1 MKRIITCLLLL
12 LIGATSFA
20 QKSPLDWVAS
30 PVLHKADPQFENES
44 AVILV
49 DARQHQYVDVDKD
62 NMMINITCR
71 RLVKINDDKGAEL
84 YNKIYIPVNPLT
96 EAVVS
101 IKARTIQPTGQ
112 VLDLPQDKIYDVS
125 EDGNAY
131 KKFALEGIE
140 KGCEIEYMY
149 TIKRKVSYFGLE
161 TYQSAYA
168 PCEDAEFILEAPKRL
183 VFSVKGYNGFTV
195 SNDSVIGDQR
205 ITTAIQKNIVA
216 LDDEKYSDR
225 TPNLMNVQYKLS
237 YNLSVSQNTRLFTW
251 NELAKNVYT
260 AYTTITPKETKVVDG
275 FIKQINLP
283 KTATEEEKIVAIEE
297 YIKTNIGD
305 DDQGGDDADN
315 IEKIL
320 KNNVA
325 SNDGLTKIFIA
336 VLERLGINY
345 QIVFPSKKDDYP
357 LDQNFENYKL
367 VQEMLFYFPNTG
379 NFLEPANRALRYPY
393 ITPAWAATTGLFLKG
408 TTIGTFKTAIA
419 EFDSINIQPFDK
431 SAIDLEVKMQFN
443 STMDSMVLHTKQL
456 LLGYG
461 ATSYRPAF
469 TFLSDDKK
477 EEFTKDVVTTVAKTD
492 DVQNI
497 KVQNTAMMDSYKNK
511 PLIIE
516 ADITSGDILDQA
528 GDNILVKMGD
538 VIGPQVEMYQ
548 EKPRQLPIA
557 MEYPHS
563 EDRDI
568 YFTIPTGYVI
578 KNLNDINS
586 NKTAADDS
594 IGFVSSFTQTGNLLH
609 IKIHEYYKVTDF
621 PVSMF
626 GEFTKVINAS
636 ADFNKL
642 VLVLAKRN

>member
-1 MKRIITCLLLL
+1 M
-12 LIGATSFA
+12 LIGAVSFA

-30 PVLHKADPQFENES
+30 PKLHVADSQFVNES
-44 AVILV
+44 AIILDDV
-49 DARQHQYVDVDKD
+49 RQHQYVDVDKD
-62 NMMINITCR
+62 NMVIMITCR
-71 RLVKINDDKGAEL
+71 RLIKINDDKGAEL
-84 YNKIYIPVNPLT
+84 YNKIYIPVNPVT
-96 EAVVS
+96 EVVQS

-112 VLDLPQDKIYDVS
+112 VLDLPQDKIFDVT

-149 TIKRKVSYFGLE
+149 TIKRKVSFFGLE
-161 TYQSAYA
+161 TYQSGYA
-168 PCEDAEFILEAPKRL
+168 PCENAVFILETPKRL
-183 VFSVKGYNGFTV
+183 LFSVKGYNGFTV

-216 LDDEKYSDR
+216 LADEKYSDR

-237 YNLSVSQNTRLFTW
+237 YNLSIDQNARLFTW

-260 AYTTITPKETKVVDG
+260 AYTTFTPKETKAIDG
-275 FIKQINLP
+275 FIKGINLP
-283 KTATEEEKIVAIEE
+283 KNATEEEKLVAIEE
-297 YIKTNIGD
+297 YIKTAVGD

-315 IEKIL
+315 IEKII

-325 SNDGLTKIFIA
+325 SNDGLTKLFIA
-336 VLERLGINY
+336 TFERLGINY

-357 LDQNFENYKL
+357 LDETFENYKL
-367 VQEMLFYFPNTG
+367 VEEMLFYFPNSG
-379 NFLEPANRALRYPY
+379 NFMEPANRTIRYPF
-393 ITPAWAATTGLFLKG
+393 IDPAWAATTGLFLKG

-419 EFDSINIQPFDK
+419 SFDSIGIQPYDK
-431 SAIDLEVKMQFN
+431 NAIDLEVKMQFTG
-443 STMDSMVLHTKQL
+443 TMDSMQLHTKQT

-469 TFLSDDKK
+469 SFLSDDKK

-492 DVQNI
+492 NVQNI
-497 KVQNTAMMDSYKNK
+497 TVQNSAMTDTYKNK

-528 GDNILVKMGD
+528 GNNILIKMGE

-568 YFTIPTGYVI
+568 YFTIPAGYQI

-586 NKTAADDS
+586 SKTAANDS
-594 IGFVSSFTQTGNLLH
+594 IGFVSSFTQKGNILH
-609 IKIHEYYKVTDF
+609 IKIHEYYKMTDF
-621 PVSMF
+621 PVIMF
-626 GEFTKVINAS
+626 EEFTKVINAS

-642 VLVLAKRN
+642 VLVLAKD

>member
-1 MKRIITCLLLL
+1 MRRIITVVTLMF
-12 LIGATSFA
+12 IGATSFG
-20 QKSPLDWVAS
+20 QNTSFDWVAS
-30 PVLHKADPQFENES
+30 PVLHKSDPQFDNES
-44 AVILV
+44 AIVLEDI
-49 DARQHQYVDVDKD
+49 RQDQYVDIDKD
-62 NMMINITCR
+62 NMAINITCR

-84 YNKIYIPVNPLT
+84 YNKIYIPVNPNT
-96 EAVVS
+96 EVVQS

-112 VLDLPQDKIYDVS
+112 VVNVPDYKIFDVT
-125 EDGNAY
+125 EDGNTY
-131 KKFALEGIE
+131 KKFAMEGIE

-149 TIKRKVSYFGLE
+149 TIKRKATYFGIE

-168 PCEDAEFILEAPKRL
+168 PCQNAAFILEGPKRL
-183 VFSVKGYNGFTV
+183 VFSVKGYNGFTIGK
-195 SNDSVIGDQR
+195 DSIVGDQR
-205 ITTAIQKNIVA
+205 IIVATQKNIVT
-216 LDDEKYSDR
+216 LDDEKYSNR
-225 TPNLMNVQYKLS
+225 TPNLINVQYKLS
-237 YNLSVSQNTRLFTW
+237 YNLSIDKDARMFTW
-251 NELAKNVYT
+251 NDLAKNVYT
-260 AYTTITPKETKVVDG
+260 AYTTLSPKEVKAIDG

-283 KTATEEEKIVAIEE
+283 KTDSEEEKIVAIEE
-297 YIKTNIGD
+297 YIKTSIGD
-305 DDQGGDDADN
+305 DDQGGADADN
-315 IEKIL
+315 IEKII

-357 LDQNFENYKL
+357 LDENFENYKL
-367 VQEMLFYFPNTG
+367 VQEMLLYFPNTG

-393 ITPAWAATTGLFLKG
+393 IDPSWAATTGLFLKG
-408 TTIGTFKTAIA
+408 TTIGSFKTAIA
-419 EFDSINIQPFDK
+419 SFDSIAIQPYDK
-431 SAIDLEVKMQFN
+431 SAINLEVRMQFT
-443 STMDSMVLHTKQL
+443 STMDSMKLHTKQI

-477 EEFTKDVVTTVAKTD
+477 DEFTKEVVTSITKTD
-492 DVQNI
+492 NIQNI
-497 KVQNTAMMDSYKNK
+497 KVQNTSMMDSYKNK

-516 ADITSGDILDQA
+516 ADITSGDVLDVA
-528 GDNILVKMGD
+528 GNNILVKMGE

-557 MEYPHS
+557 MEYPHA

-568 YFTIPTGYVI
+568 YFTIPAGYQI

-586 NKTAADDS
+586 NKTAANDS
-594 IGFVSSFTQTGNLLH
+594 IGFVSSYTVMGNVLH

-626 GEFTKVINAS
+626 TEFTKVINAS

-642 VLVLAKRN
+642 VLVLAKKD